1 MGDTP
6 LAPGEHDPPEDGA
19 VDAPETLT
27 ERTPPRLDAF
37 ISYSHVADGDLA
49 PALRRGLH
57 QLGKPWYR
65 TRAAKDDLVGED
77 IRQHRRTRTIARAA
91 VATLIVLLVAALVS
105 AVIARA
111 NAVRGTW

>member
-1 MGDTP
+1 MRSSATATWPTAIWRRPCAGP
-6 LAPGEHDPPEDGA
+6 
-19 VDAPETLT
+19 
-27 ERTPPRLDAF
+27 
-37 ISYSHVADGDLA
+37 A